1 MKPALASP
9 SAQACMHVCLCAC
22 ACMPVST
29 VCHECVSVCLCGTG
43 KDDLD
48 GGLICKVLMTANFIG
63 IVFARSLHF
72 QFYAWCVLVCVCV
85 CPSMWKYPER
95 ANHSKQHAGLAAYL
109 RVRVLIGLPRYFH
122 SLPAL
127 LWSCP
132 LRGARG
138 VVLRLALYTRLA

>member
-85 CPSMWKYPER
+85 CVHLCGSILSARITVSSM
-95 ANHSKQHAGLAAYL
+95 
-109 RVRVLIGLPRYFH
+109 
-122 SLPAL
+122 PAL
-127 LWSCP
+127 QHTC
-132 LRGARG
+132 AY
-138 VVLRLALYTRLA
+138 VY